1 MAIALP
7 RRRALVLLWLLVAL
21 SFRVSAAQAAS
32 TLDKV
37 KAQGYITIAY
47 RESSVPFS
55 YLDQNQKPIG
65 YAIDLCNRVI
75 DAVKLQL
82 KMPKLET
89 RFVAVTPATRI
100 GAINDGT
107 ADLECGSTTNN
118 AERRKQVA
126 FTIPH
131 YIAGARIL
139 ARSDSNIKSIDDL
152 SHHTIVTTK
161 GTTTV
166 KILQAAEQSRGLV
179 FTLIEGKDHAESMSL
194 VESGKA
200 DAFVMD
206 DVILYSLRALS
217 KNPKSTAIVGDFLSV
232 EPYAIMLRKDDP
244 DFKKLV
250 DSTVARIITDF
261 EINRLYDKWFQSPI
275 PPSGV
280 NLELPMNHLL
290 RDSFKFPSDAVGD

>member
-1 MAIALP
+1 MPMLFARGA
-7 RRRALVLLWLLVAL
+7 RRASTLCCLALLLVPP
-21 SFRVSAAQAAS
+21 VSGAAG

-37 KAQGYITIAY
+37 RSSGYITIAY
-47 RESSVPFS
+47 RESSIPFS
-55 YLDQNQKPIG
+55 YLDDNKKPIG
-65 YAIDLCNRVI
+65 YAMDLCARVV

-89 RFVAVTPATRI
+89 RYLAVTASTRI
-100 GAINDGT
+100 PAIVGGS

-118 AERRKQVA
+118 AERRQQVA

-131 YIAGARIL
+131 YISGSRIL
-139 ARSDSNIKSIDDL
+139 TRSDSNIKSIDDL
-152 SHHTIVTTK
+152 KGATIVTTK

-166 KILQAAEQSRGLV
+166 KLLEAAEQARGLS
-179 FTLIEGKDHAESMSL
+179 FTLIEGKDHAESFAM

-200 DAFVMD
+200 AAFVMD
-206 DVILYSLRALS
+206 DVLLYSLRATS
-217 KNPKSTAIVGDFLSV
+217 KNPKATTIVGDFLSV
-232 EPYAIMLRKDDP
+232 EPYAIMMRRDDP

-250 DSTVARIITDF
+250 DSTLARIINDF
-261 EINRLYDKWFQSPI
+261 EINKLYDKWFMSPI

-280 NLELPMNHLL
+280 NLELPINHLL